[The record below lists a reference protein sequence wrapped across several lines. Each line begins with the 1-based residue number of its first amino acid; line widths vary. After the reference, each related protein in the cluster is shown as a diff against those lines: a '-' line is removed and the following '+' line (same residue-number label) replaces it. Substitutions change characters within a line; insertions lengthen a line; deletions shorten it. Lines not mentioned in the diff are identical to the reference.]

1 MEEAKEEAEGKDE
14 AEAIG
19 KEKLKTFLTS
29 KLEECKIVIKKRK
42 RKNKIVKAF
51 YIICVTTSISGGVV
65 VTSLT
70 AAVAPLIAI
79 EIIAAAVAISSALS
93 LKFNFESKKRKLIE
107 NIQNLEKIKD
117 KLDYV
122 TACNGN
128 LTNDECNFILN
139 QFRIL

>member
-1 MEEAKEEAEGKDE
+1 MSINKD
-14 AEAIG
+14 
-19 KEKLKTFLTS
+19 KLKIFLTS

-42 RKNKIVKAF
+42 RKNKIVKAC
-51 YIICVTTSISGGVV
+51 YIIFVTTTISGSIIV
-65 VTSLT
+65 SLLSAIT
-70 AAVAPLIAI
+70 VPVIAI
-79 EIIAAAVAISSALS
+79 ESIAAAVAISSALS

-128 LTNDECNFILN
+128 LSDDECNFILK
-139 QFRIL
+139 QFRVL

>member
-1 MEEAKEEAEGKDE
+1 MSIEA
-14 AEAIG
+14 
-19 KEKLKTFLTS
+19 KEKLKVFLTS

-42 RKNKIVKAF
+42 RKNKIVKAC
-51 YIICVTTSISGGVV
+51 YIILVTTTISGSVV
-65 VTSLT
+65 VSLLT
-70 AAVAPLIAI
+70 AVAVPMIAI
-79 EIIAAAVAISSALS
+79 ESIAAAVAISSALS

-128 LTNDECNFILN
+128 LSDEECNFILN
-139 QFRIL
+139 QFRVL

>member
-1 MEEAKEEAEGKDE
+1 MSINKD
-14 AEAIG
+14 
-19 KEKLKTFLTS
+19 KLKIFLTS

-42 RKNKIVKAF
+42 RKNKIVKAC
-51 YIICVTTSISGGVV
+51 YIIFVTTTISGSIIV
-65 VTSLT
+65 SLLSAIT
-70 AAVAPLIAI
+70 VPVIAI
-79 EIIAAAVAISSALS
+79 ESIAAAVAISSALS

-128 LTNDECNFILN
+128 LSDEECNFILK
-139 QFRIL
+139 QFRVL